1 MSRLPRKDSVNGQ
14 VLRLMLDGKARTKL
28 DITRALGL
36 HPAKEVTARLR
47 DYRKDA
53 PEGYCLDV
61 PQWTEK
67 RNGVLVYVY
76 RIDNPP
82 QWMLDEL
89 AKEQQEVAA

>member
-1 MSRLPRKDSVNGQ
+1 MSRLPRRNTVNGD

-28 DITRALGL
+28 DITAALGL

-61 PQWTEK
+61 RQWTEK
-67 RNGVLVYVY
+67 RAGQLVYVY
-76 RIDNPP
+76 RIVNAPK
-82 QWMLDEL
+82 WMLDAL
-89 AKEQQEVAA
+89 AAEREVAA